1 MSNKGAH
8 AIATTYPFQDI
19 RAFCSDFVAQ
29 GKEPGKEAGM
39 IAHWLKARETVPPL
53 IRGDLFS
60 RHMTAEE
67 KAQQAAA
74 EAAAAAENA
83 AWAARQ
89 TAAQTE
95 RLSAPAPESESEP
108 EPTVKSAEDIWAST
122 KDELQAALPAATFAM
137 WVNDTHAIHYT
148 DGEFV
153 IGVPTA
159 YAREWLKNRLRLQ
172 IKRILGRLAGR
183 AVDITFQVRT
193 HAQMEAAHG

>member
-29 GKEPGKEAGM
+29 GKEPGKETGL

-74 EAAAAAENA
+74 EAEAAVENI
-83 AWAARQ
+83 AWAAHQ
-89 TAAQTE
+89 AAAQIE
-95 RLSAPAPESESEP
+95 RLTAPAPESEP
-108 EPTVKSAEDIWAST
+108 EPTVKSAEDIWASA

-153 IGVPTA
+153 IGVPHA
-159 YAREWLKNRLRLQ
+159 QAREWLKNRLRPQ
-172 IKRILGRLAGR
+172 IKRILGRLAAR
-183 AVDITFQVRT
+183 AVDVTFQVRT
-193 HAQMEAAHG
+193 HAQMEAPHG